1 MFTTILLLLQFNGR
15 CGDVCQSCNSREQ
28 VLFLFFSCLMFIF
41 LYHRKMNE
49 MARLIQT
56 IIYEIQLHEFL
67 YVAIS
72 KNKGIFDSI
81 IFLTAEKV
89 KNK

>member
-1 MFTTILLLLQFNGR
+1 
-15 CGDVCQSCNSREQ
+15 
-28 VLFLFFSCLMFIF
+28 
-41 LYHRKMNE
+41 MNE